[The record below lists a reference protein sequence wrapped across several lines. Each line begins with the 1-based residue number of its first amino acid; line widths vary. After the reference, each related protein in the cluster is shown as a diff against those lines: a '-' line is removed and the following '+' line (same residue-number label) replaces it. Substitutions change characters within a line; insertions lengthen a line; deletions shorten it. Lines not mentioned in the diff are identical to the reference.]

1 MEAIGQIL
9 KPLSEI
15 VTPERMAF
23 AKCERCGVRYKE
35 RGRKW
40 CKWCMNRWRR
50 MQRQTPEAVI
60 ESIQRLVEPI
70 YLEADVSDF
79 SGAVYEKLTQWN
91 GMENLYFT
99 GNTGTGKTR
108 AMYALLKVAIA
119 NGFSGLVIDFGQLCR
134 RIRTAFDTKT
144 PEQQLRDKYL
154 NLDVLF
160 LDDLGLKSTASD
172 YEYDVFYD
180 ILDGRISNQLST
192 VISSN
197 KTPEQIATGFDKR
210 IASRLNLFRV
220 VEFRGA
226 DRRTL

>member
-1 MEAIGQIL
+1 
-9 KPLSEI
+9 
-15 VTPERMAF
+15 MAF
-23 AKCERCGVRYKE
+23 AKCDNCGVRYKE
-35 RGRKW
+35 RGRQW

-50 MQRQTPEAVI
+50 NQ
-60 ESIQRLVEPI
+60 SISPVKLADAFGRLIEPI
-70 YLEADVSDF
+70 YLSAEVSDF
-79 SGAVYEKLTQWN
+79 PGLKLDQWN
-91 GMENLYFT
+91 GVENLYFV

-144 PEQQLRDKYL
+144 PEQKLRDKYL

>member
-1 MEAIGQIL
+1 
-9 KPLSEI
+9 
-15 VTPERMAF
+15 
-23 AKCERCGVRYKE
+23 
-35 RGRKW
+35 
-40 CKWCMNRWRR
+40 MNRWRR
-50 MQRQTPEAVI
+50 NQ
-60 ESIQRLVEPI
+60 SISPVKLADAFGRLIEPI
-70 YLEADVSDF
+70 YLSAEVSDF
-79 SGAVYEKLTQWN
+79 PGLKLDQWN
-91 GMENLYFT
+91 GVENLYFV

-144 PEQQLRDKYL
+144 PEQKLRDKYL

>member
-1 MEAIGQIL
+1 
-9 KPLSEI
+9 
-15 VTPERMAF
+15 MAF
-23 AKCERCGVRYKE
+23 AKCDNCRVRYKE
-35 RGRKW
+35 RGRQW

-50 MQRQTPEAVI
+50 NQ
-60 ESIQRLVEPI
+60 SISPVKLADAFGRLIEPI
-70 YLEADVSDF
+70 YLSAEVSDF
-79 SGAVYEKLTQWN
+79 PGLKLDQWN
-91 GMENLYFT
+91 GVENLYFV

-144 PEQQLRDKYL
+144 PEQKLRDKYL

>member
-1 MEAIGQIL
+1 
-9 KPLSEI
+9 
-15 VTPERMAF
+15 
-23 AKCERCGVRYKE
+23 
-35 RGRKW
+35 
-40 CKWCMNRWRR
+40 
-50 MQRQTPEAVI
+50 MQRQTPEVLI
-60 ESIQRLVEPI
+60 ERIHRLVEPI

-79 SGAVYEKLTQWN
+79 PGLKLDQWN
-91 GMENLYFT
+91 GVENLYFV

-154 NLDVLF
+154 NLDILF
-160 LDDLGLKSTASD
+160 LDDLGLKSTATD

-180 ILDGRISNQLST
+180 ILDGRISNQLAT

-197 KTPEQIATGFDKR
+197 KTPAQIAESFDKR

-220 VEFRGA
+220 VEFRGF
-226 DRRTL
+226 DRRIKHLRKEAQ

>member
-1 MEAIGQIL
+1 
-9 KPLSEI
+9 
-15 VTPERMAF
+15 MAF
-23 AKCERCGVRYKE
+23 AKCDNCGVRYKE
-35 RGRKW
+35 RGRQW

-50 MQRQTPEAVI
+50 SQ
-60 ESIQRLVEPI
+60 SISPVKIADAFGRLIEPI
-70 YLEADVSDF
+70 YLEADVSDY
-79 SGAVYEKLTQWN
+79 SGAVYEKLTHWN